1 MKKLVPDPPP
11 VLCIR
16 AGMSPEEAIHN
27 AEKHLNSALGSL
39 SELPRQSLSMNQT
52 RLAGAIVNLKISR
65 TLLSVAKAKSGASLP
80 VR

>member
-27 AEKHLNSALGSL
+27 AQKHLQSALFSL
-39 SELPRQSLSMNQT
+39 TELPSPPLPANQT
-52 RLAGAIVNLKISR
+52 KLSSAIVNLKISR
-65 TLLSVAKAKSGASLP
+65 TLLTIAKARSGASLP
-80 VR
+80 VQ